1 MAERASRHRRGRI
14 LFSILALLFAVG
26 VVPLVWTSW
35 QLVSSSRRSIESNQ
49 QEWQLDKAR
58 LISSQVAIYVD
69 GLRTQVAAIA
79 RTLEVDPA
87 PSGFAARL
95 ARIKEQKSL
104 VRYLENSANL
114 VYVSVVDA
122 VTSTGPQSGLNLR
135 ADAKLQE
142 QLGEAFQRG
151 QHGVGMIS
159 VPVVSE
165 SLQEPVV
172 VIGEPV
178 QVAGRVDGVVLAV
191 ASLQPIRAI
200 TEQSGGN
207 RLFEVYVVDNR
218 GRTIAHSD
226 RDQPLAVDMSGIEI
240 VSMFLRSTDEFRRRS
255 PGSGRRG
262 GIPGTTRFV
271 IGAPDGAR
279 REMLGTYIPVPDDS
293 DWGVVVQVEVSKAYF
308 TAIDLA
314 RKSVGLVA
322 VVAALAAVLGYLFAG
337 QISRPVQ
344 QLADGARRLAGGDYG
359 TRVAVRSGN
368 EVGVL
373 ADAFNQMGEEIQK
386 AIEEI
391 RRRAEEN
398 KELFM
403 GSIRMLANAIDEKDP
418 YTRGHSERVAYYSAC
433 VAKHLG
439 MEREEVERV
448 HLSGIIHDVGKIGI
462 EDKILRKA
470 AALTDEEYEI
480 MKQHPTK
487 GEHILEAVSLLKE
500 KVGDGLMHHE
510 NVDGSGYPKGLKGLE
525 IPLFGRIVSVADA
538 FDAMTTDRPYSKAMT
553 FEAAIARLRFLSGKK
568 FDGERSDAFERAF
581 LIGDLSRAK
590 ARRASVASRHFD
602 LKSLIGEPGPASPE
616 GATPV
621 PAAPPAAPLNPV
633 LKKA

>member
-1 MAERASRHRRGRI
+1 MAGGSPRNRRGRI

-35 QLVSSSRRSIESNQ
+35 QLVASSRESIESNQ
-49 QEWQLDKAR
+49 KEWQLDKAR
-58 LISSQVAIYVD
+58 LISNQVAIYVES
-69 GLRTQVAAIA
+69 LRTQVVAIA
-79 RTLEVDPA
+79 RTLEVDP
-87 PSGFAARL
+87 SSDGFAARL
-95 ARIKEQKSL
+95 ERIKQEKALAPHVEKSASI
-104 VRYLENSANL
+104 VYL
-114 VYVSVVDA
+114 SVVD
-122 VTSTGPQSGLNLR
+122 TTGIGAQSGLDFR
-135 ADAKLQE
+135 GDARLQE

-151 QHGVGMIS
+151 QHGVSMIS

-165 SLQEPVV
+165 PMQEPVV
-172 VIGEPV
+172 VLGEPV
-178 QVAGRVDGVVLAV
+178 QMAGRVEGVVLAV

-200 TEQSGGN
+200 THQSGGSG
-207 RLFEVYVVDNR
+207 LFEVYVVDNR
-218 GRTIAHSD
+218 GRIIAHSD
-226 RDQPLAVDMSGIEI
+226 PEMALSADMSGVEI
-240 VSMFLRSTDEFRRRS
+240 VSLFLKQTEEARRTSDGGRRS
-255 PGSGRRG
+255 RA
-262 GIPGTTRFV
+262 PGTTRFT
-271 IGAPDGAR
+271 IQSPRGKRAQ
-279 REMLGTYIPVPDDS
+279 MLGTYIAVPDES
-293 DWGVVVQVEVSKAYF
+293 GWGVIVQVDIAKAYF
-308 TAIDLA
+308 TADDLA

-322 VVAALAAVLGYLFAG
+322 AVAALAAVLGSLFAG

-344 QLADGARRLAGGDYG
+344 KLAEGARRLASGDYG
-359 TRVAVRSGN
+359 TRVAVSSGN
-368 EVGVL
+368 EVGIL

-439 MEREEVERV
+439 MVPEEVERV

-487 GEHILEAVSLLKE
+487 GEHILEAVPLLKE
-500 KVGDGLMHHE
+500 KAGDGLMHHE
-510 NVDGSGYPKGLKGLE
+510 NVDGSGYPKGLKGE
-525 IPLFGRIVSVADA
+525 DIPLFGRIVSVADA

-553 FEAAIARLRFLSGKK
+553 FEAAIARLKFLSGKK
-568 FDGERSDAFERAF
+568 FDGGCVDAFERAF
-581 LIGDLSRAK
+581 LKGDVSPAK

-602 LKSLIGEPGPASPE
+602 LNSLIGDAP
-616 GATPV
+616 
-621 PAAPPAAPLNPV
+621 PPAAAAAAPEAVSPAV
-633 LKKA
+633 